1 MQDLSFE
8 QYVVPTLEVSDVLI
22 DGKSRTIQSFYD
34 LDYHE
39 NSIHIQLT
47 NLSYASLGDNTY
59 EYELK
64 GGGKN
69 QREKSNSNILFLFKS
84 SFSSSTKNETNYKI

>member
-1 MQDLSFE
+1 MKGQDTFSQVEEDLS
-8 QYVVPTLEVSDVLI
+8 
-22 DGKSRTIQSFYD
+22 IQSFYD

-69 QREKSNSNILFLFKS
+69 QRENFPALLVPDCTPRGGGGVKATPKKPVSHSGGGGQ
-84 SFSSSTKNETNYKI
+84 